1 MSHPAKVFA
10 RVFDYTSTPDM
21 ADGTMRFTVEY
32 KRITGDRQAGKVQFL
47 VEDITNDTAVR
58 DSLRE
63 QLAAHL
69 STKYAPEQFKPRDIV
84 GYSV

>member
-1 MSHPAKVFA
+1 MSHSAKVFA

-21 ADGTMRFTVEY
+21 PESAMRFTVEY
-32 KRITGDRQAGKVQFL
+32 KRITGDRAAGKVQFL
-47 VEDITNDTAVR
+47 VDDIRNDAAIK
-58 DSLRE
+58 DSLRD

-69 STKYAPEQFKPRDIV
+69 SAKYAPEQFKPRDIV